1 MSGQELGLALS
12 VFVASLVECIEALT
26 IVLAVGSTRSW
37 TSALGGAGVAAAVLA
52 ALTAVLGPALTGLP
66 LSTLR
71 LVVGGLLLIF
81 GLQWLQKAIL
91 RAAGLKSIR
100 EFAEEASAAAAA
112 GMVREG
118 FDGYSFIIAT
128 KGVLLEGL
136 EVVFIVLTFGANQHR
151 IGLAAAA
158 AILAAFSVMVAG
170 LLVHRPLARVPEN
183 AMKFAVGVMLTSF
196 GTFWGAEG
204 AGATWPGGD
213 AALLAVVPFVFL
225 VSLGLATGAR
235 RLVPPTE
242 ARSGPVEITVVP

>member
-100 EFAEEASAAAAA
+100 RLRRHRLASDA
-112 GMVREG
+112 G
-118 FDGYSFIIAT
+118 
-128 KGVLLEGL
+128 
-136 EVVFIVLTFGANQHR
+136 
-151 IGLAAAA
+151 
-158 AILAAFSVMVAG
+158 
-170 LLVHRPLARVPEN
+170 
-183 AMKFAVGVMLTSF
+183 VGRGTS
-196 GTFWGAEG
+196 
-204 AGATWPGGD
+204 
-213 AALLAVVPFVFL
+213 
-225 VSLGLATGAR
+225 
-235 RLVPPTE
+235 
-242 ARSGPVEITVVP
+242 ARSVPDLSRSAIRRAVSHRHRRA